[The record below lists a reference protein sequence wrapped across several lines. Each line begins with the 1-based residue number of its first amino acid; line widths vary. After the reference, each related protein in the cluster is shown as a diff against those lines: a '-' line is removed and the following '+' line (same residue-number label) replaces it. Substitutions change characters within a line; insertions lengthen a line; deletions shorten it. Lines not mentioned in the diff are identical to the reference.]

1 MNVSLALGP
10 STVFALI
17 VLIAFLI
24 FFFGA
29 WSRIEQQG
37 HRPVLRALRPLVRLK
52 SLIGQSAETGKGLY
66 YSPGSGGLNDQPG
79 AAETLSSLT
88 TLSAVS
94 RGAARSGASLQVS
107 ANDTLSYLAAQDV
120 VQAEYAGAGRL
131 DDFDPHNVRFV
142 TQQDRL
148 AYIAGV
154 ESSLDEEAISGSVM
168 LGRFDSEY
176 LLAGERA
183 NQLDIPQV
191 AGSSRVEAMPLML
204 ASAGPESTLLGEE
217 IYAAPAYLSRRPA
230 LLASVGAQDAL
241 RMLIILAII
250 LGVIAASTGLLPN
263 IGDYFLR

>member
-10 STVFALI
+10 STVF
-17 VLIAFLI
+17 VLIALFAFLI

-29 WSRIEQQG
+29 WSNIERG
-37 HRPVLRALRPLVRLK
+37 KVPVLRVLQPLSRLK
-52 SLIGQSAETGKGLY
+52 SLIGQSAETGRGLY

-88 TLSAVS
+88 TLSSVS
-94 RGAARSGASLQVS
+94 RGAARAGAPLEVS
-107 ANDTLSYLAAQDV
+107 ANDTLAYLAAADV
-120 VQAEYAGAGRL
+120 MQAEYAQAGRL
-131 DDFDPHNVRFV
+131 DDFSRDNVRFI

-154 ESSLDEEAISGSVM
+154 QSALDEDAISGSVM

-176 LLAGERA
+176 LLAGEQA
-183 NQLDIPQV
+183 NRLNIPQI

-204 ASAGPESTLLGEE
+204 VSAGMEDTLLGEE
-217 IYAAPAYLSRRPA
+217 IFVVPAYLNRHPA
-230 LLASVGAQDAL
+230 LLASVKAQDAVRL
-241 RMLIILAII
+241 LVILAII

>member
-10 STVFALI
+10 STVLVLI
-17 VLIAFLI
+17 VLAAFLI
-24 FFFGA
+24 FYFVA
-29 WSRIEQQG
+29 WSNIEQGRQPIL
-37 HRPVLRALRPLVRLK
+37 RVLQPLSRLK
-52 SLIGQSAETGKGLY
+52 SLIGQSAETGRSLY

-94 RGAARSGASLQVS
+94 RGAARAGAPLQVS
-107 ANDTLSYLAAQDV
+107 ANDTLAYLAAEDV
-120 VQAEYAGAGRL
+120 VRAEYALAGRQ
-131 DDFDPHNVRFV
+131 DDFSRDNVRFI

-154 ESSLDEEAISGSVM
+154 QSALGEEAISSSIL
-168 LGRFDSEY
+168 LGHFDAEY
-176 LLAGERA
+176 LLAGDQA
-183 NQLDIPQV
+183 NRLNIPQL

-204 ASAGPESTLLGEE
+204 VSAGMEDTLLGEE
-217 IYAAPAYLSRRPA
+217 IYAAPAYLTRRPA
-230 LLASVGAQDAL
+230 LLASVRAQDAV

-250 LGVIAASTGLLPN
+250 LGVVAASTGLLPN